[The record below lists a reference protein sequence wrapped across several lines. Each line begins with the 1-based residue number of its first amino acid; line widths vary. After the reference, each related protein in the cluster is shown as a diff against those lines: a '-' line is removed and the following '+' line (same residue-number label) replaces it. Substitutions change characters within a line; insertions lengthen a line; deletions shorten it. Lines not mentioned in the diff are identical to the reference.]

1 MNIEIENAIKA
12 IKANYP
18 DSRYT
23 ELRKGLDLAIAALE
37 KQIPKKINVHA
48 IYEEDEEEYMCE
60 CGMKYWRKG
69 GVKYC
74 IDCGQKLNWSE
85 VENE

>member
-23 ELRKGLDLAIAALE
+23 KLRKGLDLAIAALE
-37 KQIPKKINVHA
+37 KQMPKPRYNCNTQCRTCFLQ
-48 IYEEDEEEYMCE
+48 Y
-60 CGMKYWRKG
+60 
-69 GVKYC
+69 
-74 IDCGQKLNWSE
+74 
-85 VENE
+85 

>member
-37 KQIPKKINVHA
+37 KQLAKKTIDT
-48 IYEEDEEEYMCE
+48 E
-60 CGMKYWRKG
+60 KG
-69 GVKYC
+69 WSCPNCKNHIFHEQQLMHC
-74 IDCGQKLNWSE
+74 RQCGQLVSWR
-85 VENE
+85 

>member
-37 KQIPKKINVHA
+37 KQIPKKLMFMQFMKKMKKNICVNV
-48 IYEEDEEEYMCE
+48 E
-60 CGMKYWRKG
+60 
-69 GVKYC
+69 
-74 IDCGQKLNWSE
+74 
-85 VENE
+85 